1 MVKSIHKQGFNIKC
15 DVVKRGREN
24 RIMEIIIGV
33 ILGISIGLIV
43 GGLRAKA
50 KLNVAVQRAK
60 EDAERTY
67 KEIEIAYETHK
78 ATSDAKLQATVNRV
92 SEKEKEIGLLKMDVA
107 DKERQTISLNCELAT
122 ARANYKA
129 ASKTIEEKNVEI
141 KKRSEELEA
150 AKIEIQKSDK
160 ALAAAEANNKALGE
174 KLETQKA
181 EIEEIGN
188 KFNTEFENI
197 ANKIFENKSE
207 KFTQLNK
214 TNMKTILDPLG
225 QNIEDFKKQVND
237 VYSSES
243 KERFSLGEKVKEL
256 SELNQVISEEARNL
270 TRALKGEAKTQGC
283 WGEMILES
291 ILERSGLR
299 KNEQYFME
307 MELKDEK
314 GNALRSDSEGKKM
327 RPDAVIKY
335 PDNRNVIIDS
345 KVSLNAYSRYNA
357 AEDADAQKIE
367 LDAHVRAIRNHI
379 VSLSTKGYDDYDK
392 SLDFVMMFVPSE
404 PAYIAALE
412 GDPELWNFAYDKRI
426 LLINPTNLITTL
438 KIIVDLW
445 KREYQNRNAL
455 EIADRGAKLY
465 DKFVGFVDNLE
476 LVGKSIDKAQ
486 DRYKDA
492 YKQLYTGN
500 DNLVRQTT
508 KLKELGLKTKK
519 ELPEGLVNYS
529 ENRERPLRVAE
540 SAE

>member
-1 MVKSIHKQGFNIKC
+1 
-15 DVVKRGREN
+15 
-24 RIMEIIIGV
+24 MEIV
-33 ILGISIGLIV
+33 IGLISGIFIGFMV
-43 GGLRAKA
+43 GRSIANAKSRVEVQSAKDDAKRAY
-50 KLNVAVQRAK
+50 N
-60 EDAERTY
+60 
-67 KEIEIAYETHK
+67 EIEIAYEKHK
-78 ATSDAKLQATVNRV
+78 ATSDERLKAFEKRDRDTENEIV
-92 SEKEKEIGLLKMDVA
+92 SLKMDLL
-107 DKERQTISLNCELAT
+107 EREKQSASISGELAM
-122 ARANYKA
+122 ARANYSA
-129 ASKTIEEKNVEI
+129 ASKTIEEKNRDIVKSNED
-141 KKRSEELEA
+141 LESL
-150 AKIEIQKSDK
+150 KTDFQKNNRDF
-160 ALAAAEANNKALGE
+160 AIAEAYNEALKE

-188 KFNTEFENI
+188 KFNAEFENI
-197 ANKIFENKSE
+197 ANKIFETKTE

-256 SELNQVISEEARNL
+256 AKLNQVISEEARNL

-314 GNALRSDSEGKKM
+314 GNALKSDSEGKKM

-335 PDNRNVIIDS
+335 PDSRNVIIDS
-345 KVSLNAYSRYNA
+345 KVSLNAYTRYNT
-357 AEDADAQKIE
+357 AEDADVQKLE

-486 DRYKDA
+486 DRYQDA